1 MEQHPIKINKVQIR
15 NLQIEDY
22 DQLAQSFTRVY
33 SDGSDVFWTHKQI
46 EKLIRIFPEGQ
57 IVTVVDEKIVGC
69 ALSIIVNYDD
79 VKNDHT
85 YAQVTGKETFNTHN
99 PKGNILYGIEVF
111 IHPQYRGLRLAR
123 RMYEYRKEIC
133 EMLNLKAIMFGG
145 RIPNYH
151 KYADQ
156 IRPKEYIDK
165 VKQKEIYDPVLTF
178 QLSNDFHVRK
188 VMRNYLPNDEESKH
202 YACLLQWDNIYYQ
215 PPTQEYISPKTTVRV
230 GLVQWQMR
238 TYKTLDDLFEQVEFF
253 VDAVSDYKSDFVLF
267 PEYFNA
273 PLMAKFNDEGESE
286 AIRGLAAY
294 TNEIRERFVK
304 LAISYNINI
313 IPGSMPLI
321 KEEDGRLYNVGFLC
335 RRDGTYEMYEKTP
348 LCVTADSPMVNGA
361 IADGRNLGFILA
373 RLLKR
378 FSSVFTKRPDIL
390 VTVPMELSEIEMRAF
405 YKVLTGLK
413 VRRIALV
420 EKGVADAVGIGMPV
434 LAQTGSMVV
443 NIGASTTGISVIS
456 DGKVIIGRQ
465 YPYGGNAMDQAV
477 ITMVRREHNLAIGK
491 KTAEKLRVAMGCLMN
506 GEAKSSE
513 VYGIH
518 TISGVPSSA
527 RIPSEDISKAITDTA
542 DAIADAVKMTLQRI
556 PPQLLENIQQN
567 GIYLAGGVSLTPNI
581 ASYIQEKVTFP
592 VYNVPD
598 PVYNTM
604 NGLVEIMNDKELKK
618 LTFSL
623 KDYVGNLI

>member
-1 MEQHPIKINKVQIR
+1 MDEMKINKVQIR

-123 RMYEYRKEIC
+123 RMYEYRKELC
-133 EMLNLKAIMFGG
+133 ETLNLKAIMFGG

-215 PPTQEYISPKTTVRV
+215 PPTQEYVSPKTTVRV

-238 TYKTLDDLFEQVEFF
+238 TYKTLDDLFEPVEFF

-313 IPGSMPLI
+313 ITGSMPFI

-335 RRDGTYEMYEKTP
+335 RRDGTYEMYEKMHVTP
-348 LCVTADSPMVNGA
+348 DEIKSWGLSG
-361 IADGRNLGFILA
+361 GK
-373 RLLKR
+373 LLQTFDTDCAKIGVLICYDVE
-378 FSSVFTKRPDIL
+378 FP
-390 VTVPMELSEIEMRAF
+390 ELSRLM
-405 YKVLTGLK
+405 
-413 VRRIALV
+413 
-420 EKGVADAVGIGMPV
+420 ADQGMQI
-434 LAQTGSMVV
+434 LF
-443 NIGASTTGISVIS
+443 
-456 DGKVIIGRQ
+456 
-465 YPYGGNAMDQAV
+465 
-477 ITMVRREHNLAIGK
+477 
-491 KTAEKLRVAMGCLMN
+491 
-506 GEAKSSE
+506 
-513 VYGIH
+513 
-518 TISGVPSSA
+518 VPFL
-527 RIPSEDISKAITDTA
+527 TDTQNA
-542 DAIADAVKMTLQRI
+542 YSRVRVCAQARAI
-556 PPQLLENIQQN
+556 ENECFVVI
-567 GIYLAGGVSLTPNI
+567 AGS
-581 ASYIQEKVTFP
+581 
-592 VYNVPD
+592 
-598 PVYNTM
+598 
-604 NGLVEIMNDKELKK
+604 
-618 LTFSL
+618 
-623 KDYVGNLI
+623 VGNLPRVHNMDIQYAQSGVFTPCDFAFPTDGKRAEATPNTEMILVSDVDLDLLNELHTYGSVRNLKDRRNDLYEVKMKK